1 MKRLN
6 RKGYLTIEIILG
18 ATIAFAIAFLLVEIT
33 AKMVSDTEDNYR
45 DTTIITDNP
54 LIVSGIKEEI
64 EGNESGIKSI
74 EYLDNGYT
82 IKYKDDSIGT
92 LTIVNEGGKNKILY
106 TELGTKKYERELDNS
121 LSNISVTS
129 SVKDDVGDSSNI
141 YIKIIGENIFT
152 GKDYDI
158 IIPLENKVKV
168 TPPETPDV
176 PENPD
181 VPESPKTLVEYIT
194 NLYMNAD
201 RTQVTNNKVRYNYA
215 PSENLMNDAFA
226 GTVANIDYGNIRYYG
241 ASPNNY
247 IYFNCNDYSNQTSDT
262 CEKWKIIGVFEVE
275 TPNGNGNYTK
285 ERKVKIIRENKLGG
299 YAWDTSAQSVNSGY
313 GINQWGATSN
323 YEGADLMR
331 LLNPGYTNSSINNSL
346 YWEAGAGTCYTSY
359 NNVTKPCDFTS
370 SGLKNSQTKN
380 VISKTKW
387 SLGNGDS
394 VESYVNEMYKV
405 ERGTSVIT
413 SPTDRVKRTTSWDG
427 YVALAYPSDILYTS
441 DFRTCTTN
449 MNNVFRYE
457 DKCGSSTA
465 WLANLYDSQKDSISM
480 YSTYAYWLLTP
491 GVRSVEFV
499 YRFDGSHFSNSKAAS
514 GWLLENEGV
523 DGEVIPTL
531 YLDAGALYK
540 QGNGSSDTPYQ
551 ILIN

>member
-1 MKRLN
+1 
-6 RKGYLTIEIILG
+6 
-18 ATIAFAIAFLLVEIT
+18 
-33 AKMVSDTEDNYR
+33 
-45 DTTIITDNP
+45 
-54 LIVSGIKEEI
+54 
-64 EGNESGIKSI
+64 
-74 EYLDNGYT
+74 
-82 IKYKDDSIGT
+82 
-92 LTIVNEGGKNKILY
+92 
-106 TELGTKKYERELDNS
+106 
-121 LSNISVTS
+121 
-129 SVKDDVGDSSNI
+129 
-141 YIKIIGENIFT
+141 
-152 GKDYDI
+152 
-158 IIPLENKVKV
+158 
-168 TPPETPDV
+168 
-176 PENPD
+176 
-181 VPESPKTLVEYIT
+181 
-194 NLYMNAD
+194 
-201 RTQVTNNKVRYNYA
+201 
-215 PSENLMNDAFA
+215 
-226 GTVANIDYGNIRYYG
+226 
-241 ASPNNY
+241 
-247 IYFNCNDYSNQTSDT
+247 
-262 CEKWKIIGVFEVE
+262 
-275 TPNGNGNYTK
+275 
-285 ERKVKIIRENKLGG
+285 
-299 YAWDTSAQSVNSGY
+299 
-313 GINQWGATSN
+313 
-323 YEGADLMR
+323 MR

-413 SPTDRVKRTTSWDG
+413 SPTDSVKRTTSWDG

-514 GWLLENEGV
+514 GWLLENEEI